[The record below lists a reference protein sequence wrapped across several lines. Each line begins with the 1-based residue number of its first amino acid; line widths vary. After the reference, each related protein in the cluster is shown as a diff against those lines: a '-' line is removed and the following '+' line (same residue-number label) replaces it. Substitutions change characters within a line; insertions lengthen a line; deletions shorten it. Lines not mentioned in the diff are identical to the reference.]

1 MTRRTQQYSYSLS
14 KEIPRATAL
23 LAGIWLLM
31 AAAPALGQSE
41 SSDSDRIQRALKK
54 LPNGEAAQEGQT
66 VDRIQVAGNRRI
78 ESESILN
85 RVDLS
90 EGDPLEPSV
99 ISSDINN
106 IYDLGFFEDIKVD
119 ARVVDGETLLVTFLV
134 REKPAVANIVFEGNS
149 KIDDEKLSKTV
160 TFRTRT
166 ILDVNEI
173 KKSAEKIRQKYVD
186 KGYYLAEVDYEI
198 TDVEDRTDQVDVTFQ
213 VREFAKVE
221 VKDILILGNEAI
233 SGDVLR
239 RSMRTKEGNFL
250 SIISNM
256 GNFTEADF
264 EKDLK
269 RLTARYYQKGY
280 VEVSVGMPS
289 IRLSK
294 DKQYLYITIRIDE
307 GPQFSVGDLGVQG
320 DLLESREKL
329 LEKVELDS
337 GDVFNYAKMR
347 EGMQALT
354 NLYKD
359 RGYAFAQ
366 VQPLTRMNRDAKT
379 VDVNFKFAKGQKVR
393 FRRIRITGN
402 QKTMDRVI
410 RRELEIAEGDLYSQ
424 TAINASRRQ
433 IRRLGFFKSVEISTQ
448 RVQGSDNQVDVTV
461 RVDERRTG
469 NFQLGAGFSSTES
482 IIGNIRISQDNL
494 FGRGQTL
501 SVQGQLSAV
510 RTLFNLQF
518 TEPWLFGS
526 QWQLS
531 VNAYNFDYLY
541 QDFSRQSTGGE
552 LSLGY
557 PISEAFDWD
566 IPGELTVRGRYTLE
580 RVSVESGG
588 RATNNLSRPGAF
600 FDSGITSSLGLELS
614 YDTRNNRL
622 FPTKGQYTT
631 ASVEV
636 ADDTITGSETE
647 FVRTEVESRVYIPLF
662 WEFVLRL
669 NGQLGYI
676 AGLNADR
683 PVPLFE
689 RYFVGGPETTRGFE
703 RYTLGP
709 TLNVARSGGDPGSSL
724 SDFSIGG
731 NKQLLLTA
739 EIEFPILRSAG
750 VKGVVFADA
759 GNAFGANQPLTLALD
774 VFKSAE
780 NNYRDALRTAVG
792 FGFRWRSP
800 FGPLRFEWGFPLSR
814 LRGEQGMVFDFSI
827 SNGF

>member
-1 MTRRTQQYSYSLS
+1 MER
-14 KEIPRATAL
+14 L
-23 LAGIWLLM
+23 LAQL
-31 AAAPALGQSE
+31 PA
-41 SSDSDRIQRALKK
+41 
-54 LPNGEAAQEGQT
+54 GEAPEAGQQ

-90 EGDPLEPSV
+90 EGDGFDRAV
-99 ISSDINN
+99 ISSDIGQ
-106 IYDLGFFEDIKVD
+106 IYELGYFEDIKVD
-119 ARVVDGETLLVTFLV
+119 ARVIEGDTLVVTYLVE
-134 REKPAVANIVFEGNS
+134 EKPAVAEIAYEGNN
-149 KIDDEKLSKTV
+149 KIDDDKLSKTV
-160 TFRTRT
+160 TFRKRT

-173 KKSAEKIRQKYVD
+173 KQSAEKIRQKYVD

-198 TDVEDRTDQVDVTFQ
+198 SQVEKRTDQVKVTFQ
-213 VREFAKVE
+213 VREYAKVQ
-221 VKDILILGNEAI
+221 VKDILILGNESIPA
-233 SGDVLR
+233 DTLK
-239 RSMRTKEGNFL
+239 RSMKTKEGNFL

-269 RLTARYYQKGY
+269 RLTARYYQKGH

-294 DKQYLYITIRIDE
+294 DKRYLYITIRIEE
-307 GPQFSVGDLGVQG
+307 GPQFRVGDLGVQG
-320 DLLESREKL
+320 DLLKSREEL
-329 LEKVELDS
+329 LDMVELEN
-337 GDVFNYAKMR
+337 GDIFNYAKMR
-347 EGMQALT
+347 KDMQELT

-359 RGYAFAQ
+359 KGYAFAQ
-366 VQPLTRMNRDAKT
+366 VQPLTRINREAKT
-379 VDVNFKFAKGQKVR
+379 VDVNFKFAKGQKVH

-424 TAINASRRQ
+424 TDIDASRRAV
-433 IRRLGFFKSVEISTQ
+433 RRLGFFKSVEVTTQ

-461 RVDERRTG
+461 RVNERRTG

-482 IIGNIRISQDNL
+482 IIGNLRISQNNL

-531 VNAYNFDYLY
+531 INAYNFDYLY
-541 QDFSRQSTGGE
+541 QDFARQSTGGE

-557 PISEAFDWD
+557 PISEAFDWN
-566 IPGELTVRGRYTLE
+566 IPGEFTLRGRYTLE

-588 RATNNLSRPGAF
+588 RAANNLSRPGAF

-614 YDTRNNRL
+614 YDTRNNQL

-636 ADDTITGSETE
+636 ADDTFTGSETE
-647 FVRTEVESRVYIPLF
+647 FVRTELETRVYIPLF

-676 AGLNADR
+676 AGLNENR

-709 TLNVARSGGDPGSSL
+709 TLNVAGSGGDPGSQL
-724 SDFSIGG
+724 SEFSIGG

-739 EIEFPILRSAG
+739 EIEFPILQSAG